1 MKQDKNYKILGKFFK
16 KRNLLKIIIQYSDR
30 KEIIL
35 FRDKDIFSG
44 DYWNTITINFKMYDI
59 NFYKYE
65 KWELAIYPVENNRT
79 DYSSPQKVKLAKIT

>member
-35 FRDKDIFSG
+35 FHDKDIFSG

-65 KWELAIYPVENNRT
+65 KWELAIYPVENNET
-79 DYSSPQKVKLAKIT
+79 AYDSPQKVKLK